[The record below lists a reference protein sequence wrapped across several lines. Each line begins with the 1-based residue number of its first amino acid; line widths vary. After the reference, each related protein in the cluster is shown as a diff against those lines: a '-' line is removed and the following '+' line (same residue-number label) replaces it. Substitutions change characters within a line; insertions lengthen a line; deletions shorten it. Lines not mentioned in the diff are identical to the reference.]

1 MTENPHASAAVLPAP
16 RGLFVLLLLYGGMA
30 VLAGFLAFKQVSL
43 GFGGLAVEAGIFA
56 FLLLVAISST
66 VAQLYGERTAN
77 RLVWWGF
84 VPLAVSVV
92 LIALVLAL
100 PPSPDMPPANLAA
113 FDTVLDQ
120 TPRIMAAGPAA
131 YLVSLTLNVWL
142 FSRLRGNRGSSGGAG
157 LAWRGAVASALSQA
171 IDSLVFIS
179 LAFYGEFPIG
189 DLLVGQIIAKV
200 VLSVVLVPVLV
211 MLGVALARRL
221 DGERPAAPTLH

>member
-1 MTENPHASAAVLPAP
+1 MTETNPDSAAALPAP

-43 GFGGLAVEAGIFA
+43 GIGGLAVEAGIFA

-84 VPLAVSVV
+84 VPLAVSIV

-100 PPSPDMPPANLAA
+100 PPSPDMPAGNLSA
-113 FDTVLDQ
+113 FETVMAQ

-142 FSRLRGNRGSSGGAG
+142 FSRLRTDGGGAG
-157 LAWRGAVASALSQA
+157 MAVRGAIASALSQA
-171 IDSLVFIS
+171 IDSVVFIT

-200 VLSVVLVPVLV
+200 VLSVVLVPVLIA
-211 MLGVALARRL
+211 LGVALARHL
-221 DGERPAAPTLH
+221 DSKSGTVAPTLH